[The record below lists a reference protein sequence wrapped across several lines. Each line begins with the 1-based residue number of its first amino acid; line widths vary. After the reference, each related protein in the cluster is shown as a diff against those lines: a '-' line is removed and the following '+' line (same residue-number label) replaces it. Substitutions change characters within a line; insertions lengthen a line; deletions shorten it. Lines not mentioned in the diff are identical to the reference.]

1 MEISKTRNK
10 IIDAARQVF
19 AKKGVENA
27 TMNDIAVAARKG
39 RRTLYTYF
47 NNKEEL
53 YWAVAETELDLLSD
67 MMEQAASKDIS
78 PDKKIIEVIYARLET
93 VKVEVF
99 RNGTLKADFFRDI
112 WKVESVRK
120 RFDIRQILLFKQILR
135 EGVEK
140 GVFDIDDVDFTAL
153 LIHYCVKGI
162 EVPYIRGQIGSKLEK
177 EKRKE
182 YVSNIVFGALHKK
195 SFII

>member
-78 PDKKIIEVIYARLET
+78 PDKKIIAVIYARLET
-93 VKVEVF
+93 VKVEVY

-112 WKVESVRK
+112 WKVETVRK

-140 GVFDIDDVDFTAL
+140 GVFEIDDVDFTAL

-162 EVPYIRGQIGSKLEK
+162 EVPYIRGQIGNKIEK

-195 SFII
+195 SFIK

>member
-78 PDKKIIEVIYARLET
+78 PDKKIIEVIYTRLET

-112 WKVESVRK
+112 WKVETVRK

-195 SFII
+195 SFIK

>member
-27 TMNDIAVAARKG
+27 TMNDIAIAARKG

-67 MMEQAASKDIS
+67 MMEQAAGKDIS

-93 VKVEVF
+93 VKVEVY

-112 WKVESVRK
+112 WKVETVRK

-195 SFII
+195 SFIK

>member
-78 PDKKIIEVIYARLET
+78 PDKKIIAVIYARLET
-93 VKVEVF
+93 VKVEVY

-112 WKVESVRK
+112 WKVETVRK

-140 GVFDIDDVDFTAL
+140 GVFEIDDVDFTAL

-162 EVPYIRGQIGSKLEK
+162 EVPYIRGQIGNKLEK

-195 SFII
+195 SFIK

>member
-112 WKVESVRK
+112 WKVETVRK

-195 SFII
+195 SFIK

>member
-67 MMEQAASKDIS
+67 MMEQAANKDIS

-112 WKVESVRK
+112 WKVETVRK

-153 LIHYCVKGI
+153 LVHYCVKGI

-195 SFII
+195 SFIK

>member
-1 MEISKTRNK
+1 
-10 IIDAARQVF
+10 
-19 AKKGVENA
+19 
-27 TMNDIAVAARKG
+27 MNEIAVAARKG

-195 SFII
+195 SFIK

>member
-195 SFII
+195 SFIK